1 MILQRQGGKMNDLYG
16 RKINYLRVSLTDR
29 CNFRCLYCMPE
40 KGICKM
46 SHEKIMRSEEI
57 VSIVREMA
65 KLGINK
71 VRLTGGEPLTRKG
84 IVELVREIKSID
96 GISDLSMTTNG
107 YELDKYLD
115 DLVEAGLDR
124 LNISID
130 TLKPDRFSEITRGGR
145 LEPVLSAIDNAYK
158 SGIKKVKINTV
169 LIGGFNED
177 EIGDLIE
184 LTRDRSID
192 VRFIELMPIGQA
204 SGWASEKFISNEVVL
219 DHHKG
224 LRPVDYFDPS
234 SPAKYYQIEG
244 HKGLIGLINPI
255 SCNFCSNCNRIRLT
269 ADGKIK
275 PCLHSDLEIDALTV
289 FRENPEKLAETI
301 RQSIFSKPKEHHI
314 NDLAFKPIERDMN
327 RIGG

>member
-1 MILQRQGGKMNDLYG
+1 M
-16 RKINYLRVSLTDR
+16 
-29 CNFRCLYCMPE
+29 
-40 KGICKM
+40 
-46 SHEKIMRSEEI
+46 
-57 VSIVREMA
+57 
-65 KLGINK
+65 
-71 VRLTGGEPLTRKG
+71 
-84 IVELVREIKSID
+84 
-96 GISDLSMTTNG
+96 
-107 YELDKYLD
+107 
-115 DLVEAGLDR
+115 
-124 LNISID
+124 
-130 TLKPDRFSEITRGGR
+130 
-145 LEPVLSAIDNAYK
+145 
-158 SGIKKVKINTV
+158 
-169 LIGGFNED
+169 
-177 EIGDLIE
+177 
-184 LTRDRSID
+184 
-192 VRFIELMPIGQA
+192 
-204 SGWASEKFISNEVVL
+204 VL